1 MVSHGEM
8 QTEGGCTKVLV
19 DRDCRPLLPRVLTV
33 ILSVA
38 DLVGRM
44 PRQSLGE
51 LNWLLRH
58 RVVPVVGRCRRSRN
72 LVRDG
77 FECDVL
83 LLVDGRAAEDDAR
96 QPGALT
102 LVKGVLEIASPGE
115 KAHQESAARGGGR
128 ISVEP
133 DDEKSRGAICGGRRT
148 GGILRREETKRRA
161 EPCEGRHRRR
171 RLWKGDRATWSV
183 IV

>member
-8 QTEGGCTKVLV
+8 QTEGGCTKVLF
-19 DRDCRPLLPRVLTV
+19 DRDCRPLLPRVLTMD
-33 ILSVA
+33 LSVA

-51 LNWLLRH
+51 LDWLLRH

-115 KAHQESAARGGGR
+115 EAHQESAARGGGR
-128 ISVEP
+128 IQSSPMTKRAGEQTVE
-133 DDEKSRGAICGGRRT
+133 GRRT
-148 GGILRREETKRRA
+148 GGIPRREETKRRA
-161 EPCEGRHRRR
+161 GPCEGRHRRR
-171 RLWKGDRATWSV
+171 RLWKDDRVTW
-183 IV
+183 